1 MRVLGIVGSLRAGSY
16 NRGLLAAARE
26 LAPEG
31 MEIVEY
37 DIADL
42 PFYDA
47 GLEAGGDPEPVAD
60 FKRAIAEADAVL
72 IATPEYN
79 RSVPGVL
86 KNAIDWA
93 SRPPLG
99 SPLAGKR
106 VGVMG
111 ASTGM
116 SGTTHAQAHL
126 LQALACTRASVLDEP
141 RVLVPLAYEHF
152 DEHGRLTTPEVRDA
166 VRDLLWSLAAEGA
179 AEDVTER
186 ALVAG

>member
-1 MRVLGIVGSLRAGSY
+1 MQVLGIVGSLRAGSY

-31 MEIVEY
+31 MEIVEH
-37 DIADL
+37 DIAGL

-47 GLEAGGDPEPVAD
+47 GLEAGGDPEPVAA
-60 FKRAIAEADAVL
+60 FKRAIAEADAIL

-79 RSVPGVL
+79 RSVPGAL

-116 SGTTHAQAHL
+116 SGTIHAQAHL
-126 LQALACTRASVLDEP
+126 LQALECTRASVLDGH

-152 DEHGRLTTPEVRDA
+152 DEDGRLTSPEVRDA
-166 VRDLLWSLAAEGA
+166 IRGLLGALDAEGA
-179 AEDVTER
+179 AEDVPQR

>member
-1 MRVLGIVGSLRAGSY
+1 VRVLGIVGSLRAGSY

-31 MEIVEY
+31 MEVVEH

-47 GLEAGGDPEPVAD
+47 GLEAGGDPEPVAA

-116 SGTTHAQAHL
+116 SGTSRAQAHL
-126 LQALACTRASVLDEP
+126 LQALECTRASVLEP

-152 DEHGRLTTPEVRDA
+152 DEDGRLTSPEVRDA
-166 VRDLLWSLAAEGA
+166 VRELLRALAAEGA
-179 AEDVTER
+179 AEHVPER

>member
-1 MRVLGIVGSLRAGSY
+1 
-16 NRGLLAAARE
+16 
-26 LAPEG
+26 
-31 MEIVEY
+31 MEIVEHE
-37 DIADL
+37 IGDL

-47 GLEAGGDPEPVAD
+47 GLEAGGDPEPVAA

-116 SGTTHAQAHL
+116 SGTSRAQAHL
-126 LQALACTRASVLDEP
+126 LSRSSARGRAFSSRASSSRSATSTSTGP
-141 RVLVPLAYEHF
+141 
-152 DEHGRLTTPEVRDA
+152 
-166 VRDLLWSLAAEGA
+166 
-179 AEDVTER
+179 
-186 ALVAG
+186 AG